1 MRQASWL
8 GLRVS
13 TILWLGAVV
22 LLAALTLV
30 LFAEL
35 RRFNLADPPW
45 PYDPSFT
52 EIGQDGASGWRIMG
66 DPSAVRVEAGSLRL
80 RNDDPERTVEVRR
93 TWPLAPDGPHAFRV
107 AATIRAVGIR
117 GGRGEVSFAPDH
129 VINRNGLTTI
139 HHLAVLRGNRAT
151 ARYVSRFE
159 VSSGSREV
167 TLAIRLHHATG
178 ELTVS
183 GLEIKALTERW
194 LVRTGRPLLQA
205 GWAMVLLAG
214 CALFWRGIDNPSVA
228 VLLASAAAGGLVLLL
243 LPEGARNAI
252 VEPLAD
258 MMPRHLLDSQQ
269 LADLGHFV
277 IFAAAG
283 FLVRLSRR
291 RDAAWRQLLLL
302 FVLAGL
308 AELLQF
314 LAELRS
320 PTWGDGLTNAAG
332 ALAGW
337 LPAMLWLRLQEGQF
351 ATQRRSSS
359 TLPPQ
364 AAKQRR

>member
-1 MRQASWL
+1 
-8 GLRVS
+8 
-13 TILWLGAVV
+13 
-22 LLAALTLV
+22 
-30 LFAEL
+30 
-35 RRFNLADPPW
+35 
-45 PYDPSFT
+45 
-52 EIGQDGASGWRIMG
+52 
-66 DPSAVRVEAGSLRL
+66 
-80 RNDDPERTVEVRR
+80 
-93 TWPLAPDGPHAFRV
+93 
-107 AATIRAVGIR
+107 
-117 GGRGEVSFAPDH
+117 
-129 VINRNGLTTI
+129 
-139 HHLAVLRGNRAT
+139 
-151 ARYVSRFE
+151 
-159 VSSGSREV
+159 
-167 TLAIRLHHATG
+167 
-178 ELTVS
+178 
-183 GLEIKALTERW
+183 
-194 LVRTGRPLLQA
+194 
-205 GWAMVLLAG
+205 
-214 CALFWRGIDNPSVA
+214 
-228 VLLASAAAGGLVLLL
+228 LLASAAAGGLALLL

-258 MMPRHLLDSQQ
+258 KVPRHLLDSQQ

-302 FVLAGL
+302 LVLAGL
-308 AELLQF
+308 TELLQF

-337 LPAMLWLRLQEGQF
+337 LPAMLWLRLQDGQF